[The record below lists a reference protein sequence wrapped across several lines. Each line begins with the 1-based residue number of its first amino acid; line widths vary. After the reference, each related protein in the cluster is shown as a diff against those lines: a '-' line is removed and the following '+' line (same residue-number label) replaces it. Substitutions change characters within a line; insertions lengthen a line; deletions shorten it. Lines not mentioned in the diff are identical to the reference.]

1 MNIYWFGRHSDKDFS
16 YVSDLL
22 EDSGFYG
29 WLIPYGAGHLD
40 PFTRVARSLKKE
52 QKLKYLVAVR
62 PYTISAQYLL
72 SIIKSLDS
80 IEEDRVRI
88 NFVPGFSDGE
98 ESFGGVFSDVNDA
111 TPFEDRKKFFCSY
124 LEKFK
129 DWDIKKPYTY
139 VSGMQ
144 DSLCPNMDSLGD
156 ANIVSYGRI
165 FDGTLDPSDKT
176 KIIFFPVLNI
186 ESFKTILAE
195 IKSKGYN
202 NVMIHAHSYD
212 QPDEDK
218 MFDLALE
225 VFKEVKS
232 MKLNENLL

>member
-1 MNIYWFGRHSDKDFS
+1 MMNIYWFGKHMDKDLG

-29 WLIPYGAGHLD
+29 WLLPYSSGYED
-40 PFTRVARSLKKE
+40 PFTRIARSLKKE

-62 PYTISAQYLL
+62 PYTISAQYLV

-80 IEEDRVRI
+80 IQEDRVRI
-88 NFVPGFSDGE
+88 NFVPGMDNGE

-111 TPFEDRKKFFCSY
+111 TSFEDKKKFFCSY
-124 LEKFK
+124 LKKFK
-129 DWDIKKPYTY
+129 DWDVKKPYTY
-139 VSGMQ
+139 ISGMQ

-156 ANIVSYGRI
+156 ATIVSYARI

-186 ESFKTILAE
+186 ELFKEILAD
-195 IKSKGYN
+195 IKAKGYN
-202 NVMIHAHSYD
+202 NVMIHAHSYEHLD
-212 QPDEDK
+212 DDK
-218 MFDLALE
+218 NFDLALE
-225 VFKEVKS
+225 VFKEVKNI
-232 MKLNENLL
+232 KLNESL

>member
-1 MNIYWFGRHSDKDFS
+1 MDKDLG

-29 WLIPYGAGHLD
+29 WLLPYSAVYED
-40 PFTRVARSLKKE
+40 PFTRVARSLKTD

-72 SIIKSLDS
+72 SIINSLDS
-80 IEEDRVRI
+80 IQEDRVRI
-88 NFVPGFSDGE
+88 NFVPGIDTANEPS
-98 ESFGGVFSDVNDA
+98 GGVFSDVHDA
-111 TPFEDRKKFFCSY
+111 TSFEDKKKFFCSY

-129 DWDIKKPYTY
+129 DWDVKKPYTY

-144 DSLCPNMDSLGD
+144 DSLCPNMDSLAD
-156 ANIVSYGRI
+156 ANIVSYSRM

-186 ESFKTILAE
+186 ELFRE
-195 IKSKGYN
+195 IFTEVKAKGYN
-202 NVMIHAHSYD
+202 NIMIHAHSYD
-212 QPDEDK
+212 HFDDDK
-218 MFDLALE
+218 NFDLALK
-225 VFKEVKS
+225 VFEEVKNI
-232 MKLNENLL
+232 KLKENSSLNN

>member
-1 MNIYWFGRHSDKDFS
+1 
-16 YVSDLL
+16 
-22 EDSGFYG
+22 
-29 WLIPYGAGHLD
+29 
-40 PFTRVARSLKKE
+40 
-52 QKLKYLVAVR
+52 
-62 PYTISAQYLL
+62 L
-72 SIIKSLDS
+72 SIIKTLDS
-80 IEEDRVRI
+80 IQEDRVRI
-88 NFVPGFSDGE
+88 NFVPGLSEG
-98 ESFGGVFSDVNDA
+98 ESFGGVFSDVNDK
-111 TPFEDRKKFFCSY
+111 TSFEDRKKFFCSY

-129 DWDIKKPYTY
+129 DWDVKKPYTY

-186 ESFKTILAE
+186 ELFREILAD
-195 IKSKGYN
+195 IKARGYN
-202 NVMIHAHSYD
+202 NIMIHAHSYD

-218 MFDLALE
+218 LFDLALE
-225 VFKEVKS
+225 VFKEVKN

>member
-1 MNIYWFGRHSDKDFS
+1 MNIYWFGRHIDKDLG

-29 WLIPYGAGHLD
+29 WLLPYGAGYLD
-40 PFTRVARSLKKE
+40 PFTRVARSLKTD

-62 PYTISAQYLL
+62 PYTISAQYLM
-72 SIIKSLDS
+72 SIIKTLDS
-80 IEEDRVRI
+80 IQEDRVRI
-88 NFVPGFSDGE
+88 NFVPGLNEGE
-98 ESFGGVFSDVNDA
+98 ESFGGVFSDVNDS
-111 TPFEDRKKFFCSY
+111 TSFEDRKKFFCSY

-129 DWDIKKPYTY
+129 DWDVKKPYTY

-144 DSLCPNMDSLGD
+144 DSLCPNMDSLAD

-186 ESFKTILAE
+186 ELFREILAD
-195 IKSKGYN
+195 IKARGYN
-202 NVMIHAHSYD
+202 NIMIHAHAYD

-218 MFDLALE
+218 LFDLALK
-225 VFKEVKS
+225 VFEEVKNI
-232 MKLNENLL
+232 KLNEDIL

>member
-1 MNIYWFGRHSDKDFS
+1 MNIYWFGKHMDKDLG
-16 YVSDLL
+16 YMSDLL

-29 WLIPYGAGHLD
+29 WLLPYGAGYED
-40 PFTRVARSLKKE
+40 PFTRVARSLKTE

-62 PYTISAQYLL
+62 PYTISAQYII

-88 NFVPGFSDGE
+88 NFVPGLNDGE
-98 ESFGGVFSDVNDA
+98 ESFGGIFSDINDA
-111 TPFEDRKKFFCSY
+111 TSFEDRKKFFCSY
-124 LEKFK
+124 LEQFK
-129 DWDIKKPYTY
+129 AWKVKKPYTY

-144 DSLCPNMDSLGD
+144 DNLCPNMDTLAD
-156 ANIVSYGRI
+156 ASIVSYGRI

-186 ESFKTILAE
+186 ELFKEILAD

-202 NVMIHAHSYD
+202 NIMIHAHSYEKA
-212 QPDEDK
+212 DEDELFELSLK
-218 MFDLALE
+218 
-225 VFKEVKS
+225 VFEEVKS